1 MDINL
6 SKHGLLA
13 TFSSLINWKTSPY
26 KYTKIGIITSHL
38 KILILRCSA
47 VKFINLESLN
57 LGSVNSIL
65 YGNAYMASKMT
76 TGVQTHL

>member
-6 SKHGLLA
+6 TKHGLLA

-47 VKFINLESLN
+47 VKFINLES
-57 LGSVNSIL
+57 
-65 YGNAYMASKMT
+65 T
-76 TGVQTHL
+76 